1 MNTEIIIKHDY
12 IAAGIPGGKVKE
24 KCCSTCHSA
33 LVRTLRDEKNLFR
46 SQYEEEVTVMGLNT
60 VIPQFIR
67 HKNVA
72 I

>member
-1 MNTEIIIKHDY
+1 MFNYKFHQFFF
-12 IAAGIPGGKVKE
+12 VKND
-24 KCCSTCHSA
+24 A
-33 LVRTLRDEKNLFR
+33 
-46 SQYEEEVTVMGLNT
+46 QYEEEVTVMGLNT